1 MTTRRVLIIA
11 AIVVLVCCIGVV
23 GLVVVTGGLGL
34 AIGVNLTQPVGDA
47 ANAFMNHV
55 RNDDYTKAFDM
66 VVADQKASFGD
77 NVDGMKALF
86 AQYTWDK
93 PRDWKFT
100 NFNITNNVAQVD
112 GTVTLKS
119 GSTMNLVINLRQTG
133 DQWKI
138 LGIEIKQ

>member
-1 MTTRRVLIIA
+1 
-11 AIVVLVCCIGVV
+11 
-23 GLVVVTGGLGL
+23 
-34 AIGVNLTQPVGDA
+34 
-47 ANAFMNHV
+47 
-55 RNDDYTKAFDM
+55 
-66 VVADQKASFGD
+66 
-77 NVDGMKALF
+77 MKALF